1 MRLRTDR
8 LAKMGLLLA
17 LGMILS
23 YVELLFPVVPTVPGI
38 KIGLAN
44 MLVVLLIYSYGPCY
58 GILYQTVRILL
69 MALLFGN
76 VFSCV
81 YSLAG
86 AALSMTVMLICKKM
100 KWLDIPGVSML
111 GGVFHNLGQLAVA
124 YFFVQNSAIGWYLP
138 ILLAVGAVSGY
149 VIGVI
154 SEILRKRRLL

>member
-1 MRLRTDR
+1 MRTDR

-111 GGVFHNLGQLAVA
+111 GGVFHNLGQLVVA

-138 ILLAVGAVSGY
+138 ILLAAGAVSGY

>member
-1 MRLRTDR
+1 MRTDR

-138 ILLAVGAVSGY
+138 ILLAAGAVSGC

>member
-1 MRLRTDR
+1 MRTDR

-138 ILLAVGAVSGY
+138 ILLAAGAVSGY

>member
-1 MRLRTDR
+1 MRTDR